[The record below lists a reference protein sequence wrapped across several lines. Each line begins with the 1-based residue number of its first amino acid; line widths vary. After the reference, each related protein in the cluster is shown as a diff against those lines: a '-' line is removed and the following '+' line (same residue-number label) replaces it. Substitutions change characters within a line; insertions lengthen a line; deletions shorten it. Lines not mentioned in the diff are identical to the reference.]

1 MPEMPNRK
9 SVALAVT
16 EQLKR
21 AGEPSAP
28 EIEAEAARLFEKL
41 GKISHSLADCRKFA
55 KLTLKIN
62 RLKKLRNAT
71 ILAHNYQ
78 RPEIIF
84 GIADFVG
91 DSLGLSV
98 NAAGTD
104 ADEIVFCGVRFM
116 AETAKIL
123 SPKKKV
129 LLPDTEAG
137 CSLAE
142 SITAKDI
149 RELKRQ
155 HPDAAV
161 VCYVNTT
168 AAIKAESD
176 ICCTSANI
184 RKVLDSLP
192 NKKVIF
198 VPDEFMA
205 KNVAE
210 TTDKEIIRWKGRCI
224 VHETFREEMIG
235 DFREKHPGLKVLSHL
250 ECSPSVIGISDMAG
264 STSEMIDFVRKSD
277 AKDFLLATEC
287 GLSEMMQANFPEKN
301 FAGTCQICPYMKKIN
316 LENVLKALE
325 NGKFGITVPEK
336 TRRKAKKSLARMM
349 ALA

>member
-1 MPEMPNRK
+1 MPK
-9 SVALAVT
+9 LAEACLVPAET
-16 EQLKR
+16 QVR
-21 AGEPSAP
+21 AP
-28 EIEAEAARLFEKL
+28 EHSAEETDAEAARLFEKL
-41 GKISHSLADCRKFA
+41 GRIGHSLGQCRKFA

-62 RLKKLRNAT
+62 RLKKLKNAT

-84 GIADFVG
+84 GIADFAG

-98 NAAGTD
+98 NASKTH
-104 ADEIVFCGVRFM
+104 ADEIIFCGVRFM

-129 LLPDTEAG
+129 LLPDIEAG

-142 SITAKDI
+142 SISAKDI
-149 RELKRQ
+149 RALKKL

-161 VCYVNTT
+161 VCYVNTN
-168 AAIKAESD
+168 ADIKAESD
-176 ICCTSANI
+176 ICCTSSNI
-184 RKVLDSLP
+184 QRVFDSLP

-224 VHETFREEMIG
+224 VHETFKEEMLG
-235 DFREKHPGLKVLSHL
+235 EFRREHPEAKILSHL
-250 ECSPSVIGISDMAG
+250 ECSPAVIGISDMAG
-264 STSEMIDFVRKSD
+264 STSEMIGFVQKSD
-277 AKDFLLATEC
+277 AKNFLLATEC

-301 FAGTCQICPYMKKIN
+301 FSGTCQICPYMKKIT
-316 LENVLKALE
+316 LENVLYALE
-325 NGKFGITVPEK
+325 NDRFEITVPEK
-336 TRRKAKKSLARMM
+336 TRVKAKTALDRMM
-349 ALA
+349 ALS